1 MRAWGAGR
9 SSRETALCA
18 SILDVR
24 RLGLAPHAGGNDT
37 ACVEPPRTPQ
47 EPTMKTP
54 QRLTGLALA
63 MLLTLSM
70 LVGIDRLAHTEF
82 AAAVSAQTVA
92 QTPAAA
98 GAVRV

>member
-1 MRAWGAGR
+1 
-9 SSRETALCA
+9 
-18 SILDVR
+18 
-24 RLGLAPHAGGNDT
+24 
-37 ACVEPPRTPQ
+37 
-47 EPTMKTP
+47 MKTT

-70 LVGIDRLAHTEF
+70 LGGIDRLAHTEF

-92 QTPAAA
+92 QTVVQTPAPN

>member
-1 MRAWGAGR
+1 
-9 SSRETALCA
+9 
-18 SILDVR
+18 
-24 RLGLAPHAGGNDT
+24 
-37 ACVEPPRTPQ
+37 
-47 EPTMKTP
+47 MKTP

-70 LVGIDRLAHTEF
+70 LGGIDRLAHTEF
-82 AAAVSAQTVA
+82 AAAVSAQTLA